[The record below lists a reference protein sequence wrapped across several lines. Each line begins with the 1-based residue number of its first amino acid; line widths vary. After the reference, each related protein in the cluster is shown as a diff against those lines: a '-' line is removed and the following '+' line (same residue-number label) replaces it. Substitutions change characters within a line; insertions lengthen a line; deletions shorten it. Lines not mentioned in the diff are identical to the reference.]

1 MNIMVNLNG
10 QKNVILKNLSDK
22 LYKAGLYLEGEV
34 KKIVAIDT
42 GLLHDSISTSPVM
55 NYPKGLYVE
64 VGTED
69 IDYAKYVEYGV
80 GKTYNYHRGGSVVYT
95 GDGQHY
101 LERAK
106 NDNMDE
112 IINILKQ

>member
-1 MNIMVNLNG
+1 MVNLEG
-10 QKNVILKNLSDK
+10 QSSRIKDNLARK

-42 GLLHDSISTSPVM
+42 GLLHDSIDTSPVM
-55 NYPKGLYVE
+55 RYENGMYVE
-64 VGTED
+64 IGTEYV
-69 IDYAKYVEYGV
+69 DYAKYVEYGV
-80 GKTYNYHRGGSVVYT
+80 GKIYNYHRGGSVVYT

-106 NDNMDE
+106 NDSIEE
-112 IINILKQ
+112 IINILTQ